1 MRLSD
6 YVMQFLEEQK
16 VKHIFML
23 SGGGIMYLVD
33 SLGRSKID
41 YVCCHHEQAAGI
53 AAQAYAMEK
62 NNLGVCLVTTGP
74 GGTNALTAAGAAYVD
89 STPVLFITG
98 QVKTADFAS
107 LRNVR
112 QFGAQENDIVS
123 MAKPVTKYAET
134 VIKAEEIRYHL

>member
-74 GGTNALTAAGAAYVD
+74 G
-89 STPVLFITG
+89 
-98 QVKTADFAS
+98 
-107 LRNVR
+107 
-112 QFGAQENDIVS
+112 
-123 MAKPVTKYAET
+123 
-134 VIKAEEIRYHL
+134 

>member
-41 YVCCHHEQAAGI
+41 YVCCHHEQVAGI
-53 AAQAYAMEK
+53 
-62 NNLGVCLVTTGP
+62 TT
-74 GGTNALTAAGAAYVD
+74 
-89 STPVLFITG
+89 S
-98 QVKTADFAS
+98 
-107 LRNVR
+107 
-112 QFGAQENDIVS
+112 
-123 MAKPVTKYAET
+123 
-134 VIKAEEIRYHL
+134 